1 VSGGDRSGVIR
12 FADAASR
19 IPTPSGERAVLALKR
34 GTLDVKLSI
43 PVPPNEQ
50 TPHGQ
55 DEIYAV
61 VRGHGVLVHGDRRD
75 PFEAGD
81 LLFVAAGVAHHYEDF
96 TADLALWRIFYG
108 PPGGEDPQR
117 QTPDREG
124 NECPGSR

>member
-1 VSGGDRSGVIR
+1 MKDARYFARMKDEVNRPDRCRVIR
-12 FADAASR
+12 FSEAR
-19 IPTPSGERAVLALKR
+19 KQIPTPAGERAVLALKR

-61 VRGHGVLVHGDRRD
+61 MRGRGVLVHGDRRD

-96 TADLALWRIFYG
+96 SGDLALWRIFYG
-108 PPGGEDPQR
+108 PPGGEIPQ
-117 QTPDREG
+117 P
-124 NECPGSR
+124 